1 MAVAGAKEEDEMEE
15 LEEPRGATFFF
26 GSFSIELLQRVGIGG
41 FIHLPKPEP
50 KQGTRLGGLQQKPVL
65 EPLLEP
71 CQTGPEPLVVDAFQV
86 NNFPW
91 L

>member
-1 MAVAGAKEEDEMEE
+1 MEE
-15 LEEPRGATFFF
+15 LEKPRGATFLW
-26 GSFSIELLQRVGIGG
+26 LLLHRIAPQSGYRGA
-41 FIHLPKPEP
+41 LLPEP
-50 KQGTRLGGLQQKPVL
+50 EPEPGTRLGGLQQKPVL

-91 L
+91 LSTTAKESCILNRR